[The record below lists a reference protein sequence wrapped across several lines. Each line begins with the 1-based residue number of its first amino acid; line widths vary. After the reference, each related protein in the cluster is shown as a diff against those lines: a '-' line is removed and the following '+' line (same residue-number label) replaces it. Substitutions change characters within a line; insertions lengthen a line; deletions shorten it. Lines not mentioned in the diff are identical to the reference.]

1 MPITHPLRPKY
12 GRKKS
17 SKIKKE
23 FFKNNGEN
31 NINQKNF
38 IQEGPINS
46 NLIISSTNLK
56 FSEQF
61 KDLLIKLKQ
70 KAFLRTLI
78 QKRSS

>member
-12 GRKKS
+12 DRKKP

-23 FFKNNGEN
+23 FFKNNDED
-31 NINQKNF
+31 NINQYNI
-38 IQEGPINS
+38 IQEAPINS
-46 NLIISSTNLK
+46 NLLISSMNIK
-56 FSEQF
+56 FAEQI
-61 KDLLIKLKQ
+61 KDVLIKLKQ

>member
-17 SKIKKE
+17 SIIKKE
-23 FFKNNGEN
+23 FFKDNDEN
-31 NINQKNF
+31 SINQNKF

-46 NLIISSTNLK
+46 NLIISSANLK
-56 FSEQF
+56 FAEQF

-70 KAFLRTLI
+70 KAFLKTLI